1 MTPAWQAIEGEDKRE
16 IYVGENTGGTA
27 RNFICPFRTP
37 EFPLSIPHRLLPT
50 LRYILTTN

>member
-37 EFPLSIPHRLLPT
+37 EFPLSIPHRFLPT